1 MKAIVIAVGDELL
14 SGATVD
20 TNSAYLAGEL
30 ALRGIE
36 TIAHRTVGDNEC
48 AISSAI
54 AAAAEQVRI
63 VLVSGGL
70 GPTKDDLTRQGLA
83 RAMGGQLVLN
93 ETCLAEIEAFF
104 SRRGRQMAEVNRFQ
118 AMIPAGADPL
128 PNAIGTAPGIAG
140 PVGQAQVFVMP
151 GVPVEMRQMF
161 AASVS
166 PRLGETGISITR
178 RLLHT
183 YGTGESDIGSMIAD
197 LMVERDGAVT
207 VGTTVSGG
215 LVSIRVTAR
224 GPDDGEVRAAAD
236 AVIAEV
242 RRRLGTLVVGAGDV
256 TMAPAVGQLLAG
268 RRETLATAESCT
280 GGMIGQMITDT
291 PGASAYYVG
300 GIVAYAN
307 EIKTAEL
314 GVGGRL
320 LDDEG
325 AVSERVAEAMALGC
339 RRRFASDWAVSVTGI
354 AGPAGGTEGKPVGLV
369 YIALASASRCEVHRH
384 VFPGPRRQVRQR
396 TAIAALN
403 HVRLALLE
411 PEAQVSVRPY

>member
-1 MKAIVIAVGDELL
+1 MKAIIIAIGDELL
-14 SGATVD
+14 SGVTVD
-20 TNSAYLAGEL
+20 TNSAYLAREL

-36 TIAHRTVGDNEC
+36 TIAHRTVGDNEG

-54 AAAAEQVRI
+54 AVAAEQARI
-63 VLVSGGL
+63 VFVTGGL
-70 GPTKDDLTRQGLA
+70 GPTKDDLTRQGMA
-83 RAMGGQLVLN
+83 RAMGGRLHLD
-93 ETCLAEIEAFF
+93 EGCLAEIEAFF
-104 SRRGRQMAEVNRFQ
+104 VHRGRQMAEVNRIQ

-128 PNAIGTAPGIAG
+128 PNVVGTAPGIAG
-140 PVGQAQVFVMP
+140 RLGRADIFVMP

-161 AASVS
+161 ADSVR
-166 PRLGETGISITR
+166 PRLGRTGISITQ

-215 LVSIRVTAR
+215 LVSVRVTAR
-224 GPDDGEVRAAAD
+224 GSDDDEAARFAD
-236 AVIAEV
+236 AVVADV
-242 RRRLGTLVVGAGDV
+242 RGRLGTFVVGAEAV
-256 TMAPAVGQLLAG
+256 TMAPAVGHLLAG

-307 EIKTAEL
+307 EVKTAEL
-314 GVGGRL
+314 GVGAEL
-320 LDDEG
+320 LADEG
-325 AVSERVAEAMALGC
+325 AVSEPVAEAMALGC
-339 RRRFASDWAVSVTGI
+339 LRRFASDWAVSVTGV
-354 AGPAGGTEGKPVGLV
+354 AGPAGGTDAKPVGLV
-369 YIALASASRCEVHRH
+369 YIALAGARGCDVHRH
-384 VFPGPRRQVRQR
+384 VFPGPRRQIRRR
-396 TAIAALN
+396 TATAALN

-411 PEAQVSVRPY
+411 AEA